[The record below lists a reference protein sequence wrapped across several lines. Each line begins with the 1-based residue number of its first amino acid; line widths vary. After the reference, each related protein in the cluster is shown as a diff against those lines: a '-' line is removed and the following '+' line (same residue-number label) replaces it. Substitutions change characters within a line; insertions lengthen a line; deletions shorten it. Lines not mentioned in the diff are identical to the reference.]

1 VGDLP
6 TTARVWPAF
15 CWLQFRM
22 SLQPTEVAVTGCPP
36 LKIGMHG
43 GVRRADDE
51 AKRAAFN
58 PGQRLLAWARGA
70 SVATMAV
77 TGVQAWPSNQT
88 RSSHGMAVAVTVL
101 LSRQFCMAGL
111 NPPPDLRS

>member
-1 VGDLP
+1 
-6 TTARVWPAF
+6 
-15 CWLQFRM
+15 
-22 SLQPTEVAVTGCPP
+22 
-36 LKIGMHG
+36 
-43 GVRRADDE
+43 
-51 AKRAAFN
+51 
-58 PGQRLLAWARGA
+58 
-70 SVATMAV
+70 MAV